1 MRSSSVK
8 MGNSIEQHRSAIGS
22 FNARKNN
29 KKEGPDLFWVSLRD
43 LVLVVVTLQLLF
55 LGILALQCNLSLH
68 ASLDADVL
76 IFSPVAG
83 KVRANLRCVCLC
95 VWGRRV
101 LSIHSLFVLQVIE
114 KLRDVREKQAF
125 SVVKRKL
132 LLREGVER
140 NPGPASIGQTLEWYK
155 TTLQNGKVSEAK
167 IKSEALRF
175 FKLSKS
181 NELKDKKLFNLLRET
196 MKSRNGKGSHCEIPP
211 DYFATEFSCEK
222 QRKSLFAKM
231 CREDVK
237 IGARY
242 LNWIDQDFHLFEDC
256 EQITKLDTEPEK
268 VEDTMKV
275 TRERSS
281 GPNIFDVSRTIV
293 SMNVDG
299 TVKKTVK
306 NQTYANISIR
316 EKRKIGDSGEC
327 EITGAGVRKRAKL
340 VYNLLNH
347 ASENNPKTKGGSKNR
362 FP

>member
-1 MRSSSVK
+1 M
-8 MGNSIEQHRSAIGS
+8 
-22 FNARKNN
+22 
-29 KKEGPDLFWVSLRD
+29 
-43 LVLVVVTLQLLF
+43 
-55 LGILALQCNLSLH
+55 
-68 ASLDADVL
+68 
-76 IFSPVAG
+76 
-83 KVRANLRCVCLC
+83 
-95 VWGRRV
+95 
-101 LSIHSLFVLQVIE
+101 
-114 KLRDVREKQAF
+114 
-125 SVVKRKL
+125 
-132 LLREGVER
+132 REGVER

-181 NELKDKKLFNLLRET
+181 NELKDKKLFKRALEALSNSHTKTEKNLLRET

-211 DYFATEFSCEK
+211 DDFATETSCEK

-231 CREDVK
+231 CREEVK

-268 VEDTMKV
+268 VEDSMKV

-299 TVKKTVK
+299 TVKK
-306 NQTYANISIR
+306 NS
-316 EKRKIGDSGEC
+316 EKSDLCKYFDQRKEEDW
-327 EITGAGVRKRAKL
+327 
-340 VYNLLNH
+340 
-347 ASENNPKTKGGSKNR
+347 
-362 FP
+362 

>member
-1 MRSSSVK
+1 

-22 FNARKNN
+22 FNARKKN

-83 KVRANLRCVCLC
+83 KVRANLRCVCVC
-95 VWGRRV
+95 VRGRRV

-114 KLRDVREKQAF
+114 KLLDVRGKQTF
-125 SVVKRKL
+125 SVLKRKL

-181 NELKDKKLFNLLRET
+181 NELKDKKLFKRALEALSNSHTKTEKNLLRET

-211 DYFATEFSCEK
+211 DDFATETSCEK

-231 CREDVK
+231 CREEVK

-299 TVKKTVK
+299 TVKK
-306 NQTYANISIR
+306 NS
-316 EKRKIGDSGEC
+316 EKSDLCKYFDQRKEEDW
-327 EITGAGVRKRAKL
+327 
-340 VYNLLNH
+340 
-347 ASENNPKTKGGSKNR
+347 
-362 FP
+362 